1 MRLGFTLVLIA
12 CTAGLAGCQTEPT
25 SHPKTSATVPQLEPA
40 AAAAAGLSAEE
51 VKGAKDLY
59 VAKCARCHKFYD
71 PAQYDQAEWGSWM
84 RKMSRKARL
93 KPEQQEL
100 LSRYLGAYRVERNK
114 S

>member
-1 MRLGFTLVLIA
+1 MRLFLVLLLLAGIA
-12 CTAGLAGCQTEPT
+12 LAGCQTEPS
-25 SHPKTSATVPQLEPA
+25 SHARVSGTVPQLEPA
-40 AAAAAGLSAEE
+40 SAAAAGLSPADAST
-51 VKGAKDLY
+51 AKDLY

-93 KPEQQEL
+93 KPEQQDL
-100 LSRYLGAYRVERNK
+100 LSRYLGAYRAERKK